1 MEPAG
6 IDFYAAA
13 EYAEDGDNRHDD
25 DKDDSKYNAENR
37 FHYLFVSEQPDG
49 NLLSAAATVALITA
63 SPCLAVSCFHNLPS
77 RSGGKR

>member
-49 NLLSAAATVALITA
+49 NLFERGSNSCAHNRI
-63 SPCLAVSCFHNLPS
+63 SMPCCKLFS
-77 RSGGKR
+77 